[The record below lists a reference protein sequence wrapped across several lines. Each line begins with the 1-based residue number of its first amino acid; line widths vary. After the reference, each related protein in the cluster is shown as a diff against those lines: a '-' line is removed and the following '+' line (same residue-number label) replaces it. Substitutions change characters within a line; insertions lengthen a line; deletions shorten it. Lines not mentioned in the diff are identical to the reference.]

1 MVIAIGSMLDR
12 FIDRWLRWQD
22 QSHDIEL
29 QRRLW
34 AVSEELTGVIY
45 PVG

>member
-1 MVIAIGSMLDR
+1 VIGPDGFQKIRGYPKVVASGA
-12 FIDRWLRWQD
+12 

-34 AVSEELTGVIY
+34 AVSEELTGAIY